1 MGMKKRM
8 ERTAQQRKAM
18 VAELATSLKQN
29 CMNHLFKQKLHEF
42 SLEEKWK

>member
-29 CMNHLFKQKLHEF
+29 CMN
-42 SLEEKWK
+42 SLLGKKTA